1 MYLNALNLQDIFKNK
16 IFTLCRVIF
25 HKYFICHHTS
35 KKKSTNQI
43 TERNTGCLSS
53 IDILLKKNN
62 KNTRKNDAYLKY
74 LLPLNACIK
83 IVWTHNHAVD
93 SCDALKFLKT
103 KNEVRIFYNL

>member
-1 MYLNALNLQDIFKNK
+1 M
-16 IFTLCRVIF
+16 CRVIF

-62 KNTRKNDAYLKY
+62 KNTRKNDDYLKY
-74 LLPLNACIK
+74 SPPLNASIK
-83 IVWTHNHAVD
+83 IVVD
-93 SCDALKFLKT
+93 SCDALKFLRT
-103 KNEVRIFYNL
+103 KSEVRMLYNL

>member
-1 MYLNALNLQDIFKNK
+1 M
-16 IFTLCRVIF
+16 CRVIF

-35 KKKSTNQI
+35 KKKSTNKI

-74 LLPLNACIK
+74 SPPLNASIK
-83 IVWTHNHAVD
+83 IVWTHNHAID
-93 SCDALKFLKT
+93 SCDALKFLRT
-103 KNEVRIFYNL
+103 KSEVRIFYNL